1 MAKPTISETI
11 VGRAC
16 QALVLEN
23 DWLSTTVL
31 LDQGADIHT
40 LIYKP
45 QGVDVLWKPPRP
57 PREPG
62 VGPAPV
68 GDSFAVWVAH
78 YRGGWQIIFPNF
90 GPAGEYKGAPLD
102 FHGEA
107 ARTVWQVEALGAGDE
122 HAYVTLGVTLL
133 RSPFR
138 IQRRMSLKSHQP
150 LLSIEETI
158 TNEGPEAMDCMWGHH
173 PAFGPP
179 LVSPDSFIDTG
190 ARLIESDD
198 DYSVTGND
206 VPLGQTW
213 RWPLIRN
220 RRGDPLDLS
229 RLPAPGS
236 GHSRV
241 LFLKDFEESW
251 YALTNPTLGFGVGL
265 VWNGDLFP
273 YACFWQETGGVRE
286 YPFFGAAY
294 VTAIEPNSSYPGHG
308 LTAVMRE
315 TGTQLVLAPG
325 QSRTLDLKAVLYS
338 GSQRVTRVD
347 PQGNVWRGS

>member
-1 MAKPTISETI
+1 VARPTVTEIT

-16 QALVLEN
+16 RALLLEN

-40 LIYKP
+40 LVYKP
-45 QGVDVLWKPPRP
+45 TGVDVLWKPPRP

-62 VGPAPV
+62 IGPTPA
-68 GDSFAVWVAH
+68 GDSFAVWTAH

-90 GPAGEYKGAPLD
+90 GPAVEYKGAPLD

-107 ARTVWQVEALGAGDE
+107 ARTVWQVEALEASE
-122 HAYVTLGVTLL
+122 AQALVTLGVTLL
-133 RSPFR
+133 KSPFR
-138 IQRRMSLKSHQP
+138 IQRRMSLKADQP
-150 LLSIEETI
+150 LLSIHETI
-158 TNEGPEAMDCMWGHH
+158 TNDGPEAMDCMWGHH
-173 PAFGPP
+173 PAFGAP
-179 LVSPDSFIDTG
+179 LVSPDSFIDSG

-198 DYSVTGND
+198 DYRVIGND
-206 VPLGQTW
+206 LPLGQSW
-213 RWPLIRN
+213 RWPMVAN
-220 RRGDPLDLS
+220 RRGEALDLS

-251 YALTNPTLGFGVGL
+251 YALTNPTLGFGVGM

-273 YACFWQETGGVRE
+273 YACFWQETGGVRD

-315 TGTQLVLAPG
+315 TSTQLVLEPG
-325 QSRTLDLKAVLYS
+325 QSRSLDLKAVLYS
-338 GSQRVTRVD
+338 GSQRVTRID
-347 PQGNVWRGS
+347 PQGTVWRHG